1 MKIQRAVAIRVSN
14 LLSQHKITQYELA
27 KRMATSQS
35 TVKHIID
42 EEYKS
47 KFKLAGE
54 RTIELTW
61 RKEYCGIYEYEF
73 NGSLIANWGVD
84 REDLPL
90 EYEIE
95 DYHIK
100 LKWTASYSG

>member
-47 KFKLAGE
+47 IKFETLLKIADAFNMTIQEFLNDEIFKQEKL
-54 RTIELTW
+54 
-61 RKEYCGIYEYEF
+61 
-73 NGSLIANWGVD
+73 
-84 REDLPL
+84 
-90 EYEIE
+90 
-95 DYHIK
+95 DY
-100 LKWTASYSG
+100 

>member
-1 MKIQRAVAIRVSN
+1 MIHNNCMKIQRAVAIRVSK

-47 KFKLAGE
+47 IKFETLLKITDAFNM
-54 RTIELTW
+54 TIQ
-61 RKEYCGIYEYEF
+61 EF
-73 NGSLIANWGVD
+73 LND
-84 REDLPL
+84 
-90 EYEIE
+90 EIFKQE
-95 DYHIK
+95 NLDY
-100 LKWTASYSG
+100 

>member
-1 MKIQRAVAIRVSN
+1 MKIQRAVAIRVSK

-47 KFKLAGE
+47 IKFETLLKIADAFNM
-54 RTIELTW
+54 TIQ
-61 RKEYCGIYEYEF
+61 EF
-73 NGSLIANWGVD
+73 LND
-84 REDLPL
+84 
-90 EYEIE
+90 EIFKQDNL
-95 DYHIK
+95 DY
-100 LKWTASYSG
+100 